1 MLWKRLFSWVCCKR
15 ILQSSDIRVHLNS
28 CYVTLIVITLFR
40 GLSGITGKAS
50 RSLLGIGKTAEE
62 CFISLNTNLIQEPFV
77 VFLYC
82 IVLVLFYLVLSQLEY
97 LLQQQEK
104 GLVESHVSASTL
116 HKMDHPAAS
125 SYHIQRNQASMY
137 GRAKWLSFNFLWAM
151 WLFKLLLF
159 SASR

>member
-1 MLWKRLFSWVCCKR
+1 MCSKQ

-50 RSLLGIGKTAEE
+50 RSLSGIGKTAEE

-82 IVLVLFYLVLSQLEY
+82 IVLVLFYLVTT
-97 LLQQQEK
+97 
-104 GLVESHVSASTL
+104 GISA
-116 HKMDHPAAS
+116 AAA
-125 SYHIQRNQASMY
+125 RK
-137 GRAKWLSFNFLWAM
+137 RAGGKSCLSFHITQDGSPCCFELSHP
-151 WLFKLLLF
+151 KEP
-159 SASR
+159 SIHVR